1 MSDFRRLILLPLL
14 AGLLPAGG
22 GYSAPV
28 RAAEPFRQEA
38 GYDFTH
44 YTSANSGL
52 PYDMVN
58 EIVQDDRGFVWFGT
72 SSGLSRFDG
81 VQFRNYPKEELGL
94 KSSYVIALCTDDKGN
109 LWVGTDLGV
118 TVYDVEKDRF
128 EPFTRESD
136 IGTVIR
142 DKTNVIRRGPDGVMW
157 ISVNNQGLFSYDPRT
172 ETLRNHFFEN
182 GRQTLPV
189 NIRALH
195 VDPDNGLWIALFY
208 HSLLH
213 VPHAGPEAPAP
224 ADIREIE
231 VFRNDNITAVVSAPD
246 DPETLYVASTM
257 KGLCRLNRSDGS
269 VRTLLPVPSLGFTP
283 EDLFADRKGSVWMS
297 TSEGVYRYNT
307 LTDAVLRIAHDDND
321 RFSLS
326 DSHAFTVCID
336 ASDGLWIGTNVG
348 GVNYCG
354 AGRQNFEKYHMV
366 DGRSLGDCLVRGFA
380 DDGEGHIWIATEREG
395 LLRYDTARRTLR
407 RVANAKL
414 PNTQFSACCE
424 PGALWIGTQKGLHRL
439 DTRTQEVRSYET
451 LGHST
456 AMQDQRVFAI
466 RRTSDGELLIGTT
479 VGLLRYDRRR
489 DAFDPIEGFEGV
501 FVTGMDEDREHA
513 LWVSTYANG
522 LIRYDLRTGRI
533 TDRHTG
539 TSGDPAP
546 FNKLFS
552 VCAGSDGRIWTTSFN
567 GGFGA
572 LDPRTG
578 RFESRD
584 TRHCDLMPSDIC
596 FQVLE
601 DDAGS
606 VWVSSDKGLF
616 ALDPR
621 SGAIRRFT
629 VYDGLLNND
638 FKNCGLK
645 TADGDL
651 YFGSRNGFIRFNPAR
666 FIRETGSPRLVVTEF
681 RIGGER
687 ITPSDDGAGP
697 LVRNVDRT
705 RTIHLSPRQ
714 NSFGFGFA
722 VLHAKSPGLHA
733 VECRLVGC
741 DTLWRRTAA
750 DNTVFYYNIPA
761 GTYSLEVRGISPE
774 TGAPLQHEALTIV
787 VAQRFYKSTLAV
799 SLYVLT
805 LVALFILLFEMY
817 YKRALRR
824 EKRKHEA
831 YKKQKEEELFQQK
844 LSFFSSI
851 VHEIKTPLTIIRTP
865 LQNILASTHLSP
877 SDRDD
882 LLTIC
887 NNTQYLDRLVRELL
901 DFVRIEKHGY
911 ELDCHPMN
919 IVERTGFLC
928 STFAET
934 AKARNLKL
942 SFACD
947 TEDACVH
954 ADDSAMNKILNNLL
968 HNALKY
974 AESYI
979 EVSVRPE
986 GTVVRTV
993 IANDGPQIAPERRS
1007 EIFKPFV
1014 QYDAAPGSDARSFGI
1029 GLPLARSLA
1038 EMHGGTLELGDD
1050 PERTTFVLTLPLCG
1064 PAPQSEPAAAD
1075 APAAPDPD
1083 RPLLLL
1089 VENSR
1094 ELAAY
1099 LKRKLDANYR
1109 VVAVHSA
1116 EKAVQALGEE
1126 VVDIIVTDIA
1136 LPGMSGIE
1144 LCRQVTSDFDHSH
1157 IPVIVTSAISAT
1169 ATKIACMEAGAS
1181 TYIEKPFELDYLEAC
1196 IKGILEKRTRLKKA
1210 YQSSPEQIDPEQF
1223 GLRSADE
1230 EFLRRIDELIMQH
1243 LNDPSFSSKQIEE
1256 ALFLSR
1262 STLIRKVR
1270 ALLDTTPNDYLKS
1283 KRLSV
1288 AAQLLA
1294 RNQSRVS
1301 EVCFAVG
1308 FNSPSYFAK
1317 CFREQFGV
1325 SPAEYQKK

>member
-1 MSDFRRLILLPLL
+1 M
-14 AGLLPAGG
+14 GG
-22 GYSAPV
+22 GNFLALHAAAAP
-28 RAAEPFRQEA
+28 RAAIA
-38 GYDFTH
+38 YNFTH

-58 EIVQDDRGFVWFGT
+58 EIVQDDQGFMWFGT

-81 VQFRNYPKEELGL
+81 IRFRNYSKEELGL
-94 KSSYVIALCTDDKGN
+94 KSSYVIALSTDAAGN

-128 EPFTRESD
+128 EPFMHESD

-142 DKTNVIRRGPDGVMW
+142 DKANIIRRGPDGVMW

-172 ETLRNHFFEN
+172 DELRNHFFEN

-195 VDPDNGLWIALFY
+195 VDADNGLWISLFY
-208 HSLLH
+208 HSLLYVGH
-213 VPHAGPEAPAP
+213 ENTSLPA
-224 ADIREIE
+224 AEDAREIAC
-231 VFRNDNITAVVSAPD
+231 FRSDNITAFASEPD
-246 DPETLYVASTM
+246 DSEILYIAST
-257 KGLCRLNRSDGS
+257 KRGLCRLNRNDGS
-269 VRTLLPVPSLGFTP
+269 IRTLIPVPSLGFMP
-283 EDLFADRKGSVWMS
+283 EKLFVDRNGIVWMS

-307 LTDAVLRIAHDDND
+307 HTESTCRLACDVND

-326 DSHAFTVCID
+326 DSHAFATCVD
-336 ASDGLWIGTNVG
+336 AADGLWIGTNVG

-354 AGRQNFEKYHMV
+354 ASQQNFEKYHLA
-366 DGRSLGDCLVRGFA
+366 DGRSLEDCLVRSFA

-395 LLRYDTARRTLR
+395 LLVYDPEERTLR
-407 RVANAKL
+407 RMTSDRL

-424 PGALWIGTQKGLHRL
+424 PGALWLGTLKGLYRYDL
-439 DTRTQEVRSYET
+439 RTRAVRGYET
-451 LGHST
+451 LGLS
-456 AMQDQRVFAI
+456 ASMQDQRVFAI
-466 RRTSDGELLIGTT
+466 HRTADGELLVGTT
-479 VGLLRYDRRR
+479 VGLLRYDRSR
-489 DAFDPIEGFEGV
+489 DAFDPVEGFEGV

-522 LIRYDLRTGRI
+522 LIRYDLHEERI
-533 TDRHTG
+533 TDRFPG
-539 TSGDPAP
+539 SSDDPTP
-546 FNKLFS
+546 YNKLFS
-552 VCAGSDGRIWTTSFN
+552 VCAGSGGRIWTTSFN
-567 GGFGA
+567 GGFGY
-572 LDPRTG
+572 LDTRT
-578 RFESRD
+578 RHFTSYD
-584 TRHCDLMPSDIC
+584 TRHCDLMPTDIC

-601 DDAGS
+601 DDAGT

-616 ALDPR
+616 ALDLP
-621 SGAIRRFT
+621 SNSLRRFT
-629 VYDGLLNND
+629 VYDGLLNDD

-651 YFGSRNGFIRFNPAR
+651 YFGSRNGFVRFNPAR
-666 FIRETGSPRLVVTEF
+666 FVRETGTPRLVITDF
-681 RIGGER
+681 RIGDEL
-687 ITPSDDGAGP
+687 IVPSDDGSTP
-697 LVRNVDRT
+697 LTRNVDRT
-705 RTIHLSPRQ
+705 GTIHLSPRQ

-722 VLHAKSPGLHA
+722 VLDAKSPGLHT
-733 VECRLVGC
+733 VEYRLTGY
-741 DTLWRRTAA
+741 DTQWRRTAA
-750 DNTVFYYNIPA
+750 DNSTFYYNVPA
-761 GTYSLEVRGISPE
+761 GTYTLEVRCSVA
-774 TGAPLQHEALTIV
+774 GADEPVRHEALTIV
-787 VAQRFYKSTLAV
+787 VAQRFYKSTMAVTIYILLLAGI
-799 SLYVLT
+799 
-805 LVALFILLFEMY
+805 FILLFERH
-817 YKRALRR
+817 YKRAIAR

-851 VHEIKTPLTIIRTP
+851 VHEIKTPLTVIRTP
-865 LQNILASTHLSP
+865 LQNILASTHLSQ

-882 LLTIC
+882 LLAIC
-887 NNTQYLDRLVRELL
+887 NSTQYLDRLVRELL
-901 DFVRIEKHGY
+901 DFVRIEKNGY
-911 ELDCHPMN
+911 TLDCWPMN

-934 AKARNLKL
+934 AKARNLRL
-942 SFACD
+942 TFEYDAD
-947 TEDACVH
+947 DACVD

-979 EVSVRPE
+979 DVSVRSH
-986 GTVVRTV
+986 GGAVRIT
-993 IANDGPQIAPERRS
+993 IANDGPEIAPERRS

-1014 QYDAAPGSDARSFGI
+1014 QYDESDSRSFGI
-1029 GLPLARSLA
+1029 GLSLARSLA
-1038 EMHGGTLELGDD
+1038 EMHRGSLELDD
-1050 PERTTFVLTLPLCG
+1050 DTSRTAFVLTLPLAG
-1064 PAPQSEPAAAD
+1064 RPTEPEAPKPEASASTDPALPS
-1075 APAAPDPD
+1075 
-1083 RPLLLL
+1083 LLL
-1089 VENSR
+1089 VEDNR

-1099 LKRKLDANYR
+1099 LKRKLAASYR

-1116 EKAVQALGEE
+1116 EKACTTLDEE
-1126 VVDIIVTDIA
+1126 EIDIIVTDIA
-1136 LPGMSGIE
+1136 MPGMSGIE
-1144 LCRQVTSDFDHSH
+1144 LCRKVTSDFDHSH

-1181 TYIEKPFELDYLEAC
+1181 TYIEKPFGLDYLEAC
-1196 IKGILEKRTRLKKA
+1196 IKGILEKRARLKNA
-1210 YQSSPEQIDPEQF
+1210 YQNSPERIDPELF

-1230 EFLRRIDELIMQH
+1230 EFLRKIDELIMQH
-1243 LNDPSFSSKQIEE
+1243 LKDPAFSSRQIEE

-1294 RNQSRVS
+1294 QNKSRVS

-1317 CFREQFGV
+1317 CFREQFGM